1 MSYKEI
7 YEARQNHYGT
17 NYMERMQNKR
27 EHNFETLLKK
37 RTQYRIKFAI
47 ESPQGGE
54 IKNLK
59 DTHYSNCG
67 VESKGE
73 EALLERSQQ
82 DNTKTIQHLLTRTRV
97 KLPVGTIIRISDRAG
112 GKGIGSIHEVTMSK
126 PYDNYIN
133 YPNIPNG
140 ATQAEIAKLYQQ
152 DCDRGAIWMVYWLE
166 EIEQSG
172 YNKYTII
179 RMKQYIT
186 KTTREGYIDDSSWST
201 YAYMYGQEDNMIKN
215 ELRSRSRM
223 DILYDENLKDSF
235 LIVPLN
241 ENINKDDYFEIA
253 INYLNQNIKE
263 PYVVVGY
270 DRVSAPGIEYITVDP
285 RYFYD
290 TSPVPEDTKSEG
302 EEWNP
307 NDDDSFF
314 IRGGRY

>member
-1 MSYKEI
+1 MNYKDI

-47 ESPQGGE
+47 ESPQGGK
-54 IKNLK
+54 IQNLN
-59 DTHYSNCG
+59 DTYYSNCG
-67 VESKGE
+67 IGVDGE

-112 GKGIGSIHEVTMSK
+112 GKGIGNIHEAIISK

-133 YPNIPNG
+133 YPDIPNG
-140 ATQAEIAKLYQQ
+140 ATQAEISRLYQQ

-179 RMKQYIT
+179 KMKQYIT

-253 INYLNQNIKE
+253 INYLDQNIKE

-302 EEWNP
+302 EEWDP